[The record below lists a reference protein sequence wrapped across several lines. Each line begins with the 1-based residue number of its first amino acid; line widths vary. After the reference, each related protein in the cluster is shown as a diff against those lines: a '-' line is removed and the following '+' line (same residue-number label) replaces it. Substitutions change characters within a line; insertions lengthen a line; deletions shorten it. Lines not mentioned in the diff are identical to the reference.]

1 MEKMKGGNKMKNK
14 PDKKS
19 DCRMA
24 WQSVVTVVAA
34 VILSVFVAVAL
45 IGFQWSLLL
54 DTFRNLWLIL
64 IIVIVVIS
72 GLFFAVNK
80 YPLKTSIII
89 LLGFCFLFL
98 LASPKNQLIAQE
110 IRELVNNA
118 FDVSYLIGSITFLAL
133 AVAFATALKSKNK

>member
-1 MEKMKGGNKMKNK
+1 MKNK

-19 DCRMA
+19 DYRIA

-72 GLFFAVNK
+72 GLLFVVNK

-89 LLGFCFLFL
+89 LLGLCFLFL
-98 LASPKNQLIAQE
+98 LASPKNHLIAQE
-110 IRELVNNA
+110 IRELVNNT
-118 FDVSYLIGSITFLAL
+118 FDISYLIGSITFLAL
-133 AVAFATALKSKNK
+133 AIAFATALKSKNK